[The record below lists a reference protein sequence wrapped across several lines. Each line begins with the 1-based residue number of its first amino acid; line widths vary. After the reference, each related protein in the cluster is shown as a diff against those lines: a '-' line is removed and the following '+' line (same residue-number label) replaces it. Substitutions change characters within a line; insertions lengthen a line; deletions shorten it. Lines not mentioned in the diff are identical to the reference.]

1 MNLPVNQNQLNQN
14 QKTWVDVIGCALL
27 PGCLLLSACAGAE
40 TPKSPTN
47 VAAVQSTWPT
57 VTKRLDLTYINDSGL
72 TTNTKP
78 ALVELLSSELSRSLD
93 VLAKQREPAYA
104 LAYEVTDRDESTI
117 AAEDGALVQSKADSS
132 RMLDVDV
139 RVGSLHLDQTK
150 QLPSEAERGGFRGV
164 ELLPLPRLGAVNQ
177 ETFDPAFGQATRNGI
192 WLATN
197 SAYEAARQRFQLV
210 AQNQERAQGRE
221 ERDKV
226 ASFTD
231 AKPVVRFET
240 LAASPFDR
248 KLWEEHIRQLSRL
261 SLRYPRAT
269 SSGVTLEVSR
279 EVRTLV
285 ASNGTQTQTV
295 QDRVRLSF
303 SAGAIAKDG
312 LPLGQFDSVE
322 ASTVEGLPALAVLEQ
337 RFEAV
342 LSDVNHLLDAPLI
355 EPYVGPAIL
364 DGRAAGVFFHEVF
377 GHRIEGHRQDA
388 DNEGQTFSSR
398 MGQVVM
404 PTFLSVYDDPRLKTL
419 NGIELSGSYSVD
431 DEGVPGTKAQL
442 VDQGVLRDFIMS
454 REPTRAI
461 QRSNGHGR
469 RSAGHQIVP
478 RQANLVVEPAS
489 VVSGATLKQALL
501 AEVKKQGLE
510 FGLRFSEISGGYTQ
524 TARYDTQAFK
534 VMPVLV
540 YRVYLD
546 GREEL
551 VRGVDIEGTPLTALS
566 KIVLAADDF
575 QVFNGV
581 CGAESGWVPVSATS
595 PSLLVSQIEVAR
607 QELTEARPPILP
619 NPKQPNSQQANP
631 KPTNTNQPRTV
642 SHSNG
647 GKQ

>member
-1 MNLPVNQNQLNQN
+1 MKPAANQSMLRRVGLVACVGLSS
-14 QKTWVDVIGCALL
+14 WLY
-27 PGCLLLSACAGAE
+27 SACGGAPVSKNPATE
-40 TPKSPTN
+40 TARP
-47 VAAVQSTWPT
+47 ARWPT
-57 VTKRLDLTYINDSGL
+57 VEKRLELTFINDNA
-72 TTNTKP
+72 TAAAKP
-78 ALVELLSSELSRSLD
+78 ALVGLLEAELTRSLA
-93 VLAKQREPAYA
+93 VLSKQREPAYA
-104 LAYEVTDRDESTI
+104 LAYEVTDREEVTI
-117 AAEDGALVQSKADSS
+117 SGEDGALVQSKSDKS

-139 RVGSLHLDQTK
+139 RVGSLRLDQTK
-150 QLPSEAERGGFRGV
+150 QLPAEAERGGFRGV
-164 ELLPLPRLGAVNQ
+164 ELLPLPALGAVNQ
-177 ETFDPAFGQATRNGI
+177 EALDPAFGDATRNGI

-197 SAYEAARQRFQLV
+197 SAYESARQRYQLV

-221 ERDKV
+221 ERDSV
-226 ASFTD
+226 ASFT
-231 AKPVVRFET
+231 ATPPVIRFEAPVEVK
-240 LAASPFDR
+240 LDVARWEDR
-248 KLWEEHIRQLSRL
+248 VRLLSRL
-261 SLRYPRAT
+261 AVRYPRAT
-269 SSGVTLEVSR
+269 SSGVTLEVSK
-279 EVRTLV
+279 EMRTLV
-285 ASNGTQTQTV
+285 ASNGTQTQTA
-295 QDRVRLSF
+295 QSRVRLSF

-312 LPLGQFDSVE
+312 LPLGQFDSLE
-322 ASTVEGLPALAVLEQ
+322 ASSVDGLPAVEILAQ
-337 RFEAV
+337 RFETV
-342 LSDVNHLLDAPLI
+342 LADVNRLLDAPLI
-355 EPYVGPAIL
+355 DPYVGPAIL

-398 MGQVVM
+398 MGQVIM
-404 PTFLSVYDDPRLKTL
+404 PTFLSVYDDPRIRTL

-431 DEGVPGTKAQL
+431 DEGVPGAKAQL
-442 VDQGVLRDFIMS
+442 VEHGVLRDFLMS
-454 REPTRAI
+454 REPTRAV

-478 RQANLVVEPAS
+478 RQANLVVDPAT
-489 VVSGATLKQALL
+489 VVASATLKRALL
-501 AEVKKQGLE
+501 DEVRKQGLE

-540 YRVYLD
+540 YRVYPD

-619 NPKQPNSQQANP
+619 NPKQSGL
-631 KPTNTNQPRTV
+631 
-642 SHSNG
+642 NG
-647 GKQ
+647 GVQ